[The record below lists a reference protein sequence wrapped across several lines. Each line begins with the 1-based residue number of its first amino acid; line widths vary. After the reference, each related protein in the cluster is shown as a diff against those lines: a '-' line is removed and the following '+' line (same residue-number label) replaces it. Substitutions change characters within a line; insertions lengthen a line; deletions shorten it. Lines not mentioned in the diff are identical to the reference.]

1 MSGGIEMPSKPTAIH
16 FGMPTLIESP
26 SLEQSLSLCA
36 ELGLDFVEINM
47 NLPEYQTHRLD
58 APAVCRMLGNAGKYI
73 TIHLDE
79 NFNVCDFNEGIADV
93 YLRSALQTIDFAKEV
108 NAPIINM
115 HMADGVYF
123 TLPEGKIYLFERY
136 QEQYLDKLLRFRDA
150 CDKAIDGAGVAI
162 CIENCG
168 AYHGFQ
174 RKGIDLLLESGNF
187 ALTYDVGHDFCAG
200 NGNEAFILE
209 RAAKLR
215 HMHVHDAIGDKN
227 HLPLGDG
234 AMDIQGKLALAAKYG
249 CRCVLETKTT
259 EGLRKSAVYI
269 MGEKHMSRFC

>member
-1 MSGGIEMPSKPTAIH
+1 
-16 FGMPTLIESP
+16 MPTLIESP

-47 NLPEYQTHRLD
+47 NLPEYQTDKLD
-58 APAVCRMLGNAGKYI
+58 APAVHRMLANAGKYI

-79 NFNVCDFNEGIADV
+79 NFNVCDFNEDVADA
-93 YLRSALQTIDFAKEV
+93 YLRTALRTIDFAKEV

-136 QEQYLDKLLRFRDA
+136 QEQYLDKLHRFRDA
-150 CDKAIDGAGVAI
+150 CDKAIGGADVAI

-174 RKGIDLLLESGNF
+174 RKGIDHLLESGSF

-209 RAAKLR
+209 RADKLR
-215 HMHVHDAIGDKN
+215 HMHIHDAVGDKN

-234 AMDIQGKLALAAKYG
+234 AMDIQGKLALAVKYG
-249 CRCVLETKTT
+249 CRCVLETKTA
-259 EGLRKSAVYI
+259 EGLRKSVTYI
-269 MGEKHMSRFC
+269 VGG